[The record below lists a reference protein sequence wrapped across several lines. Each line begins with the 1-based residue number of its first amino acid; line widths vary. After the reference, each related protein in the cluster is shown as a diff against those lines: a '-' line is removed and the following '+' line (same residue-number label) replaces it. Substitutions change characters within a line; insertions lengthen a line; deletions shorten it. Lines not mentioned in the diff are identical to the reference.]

1 MKRTVRGEP
10 MKLQLTLAA
19 SVFALAACSS
29 TPPAEQAAAPDGAAK
44 PTNVVYPEGPPK
56 TGTRFA
62 NRSTDRSVRM
72 VGNQDAKDDAR
83 EIRSL
88 GNSVGARSN

>member
-1 MKRTVRGEP
+1 MKYTSEENP
-10 MKLQLTLAA
+10 MKLQLALAA
-19 SVFALAACSS
+19 SVFVVAACSS
-29 TPPAEQAAAPDGAAK
+29 TPPAEQAAAPEGVAK
-44 PTNVVYPEGPPK
+44 PTNVVYPEGPAK